1 MQLAEREKYYLNF
14 IPSTHYHGK
23 DTDIVNCLPGTGR
36 ISYLKFTIIS
46 IIPTYYD
53 IMPCKWEIQSQ
64 HFSGKC
70 LCLQYV
76 LSIYSHLMKI
86 GGKGKQGDLNSIFVP
101 DKKNKTWHVKYIML
115 RVI

>member
-76 LSIYSHLMKI
+76 LS
-86 GGKGKQGDLNSIFVP
+86 
-101 DKKNKTWHVKYIML
+101 YI
-115 RVI
+115 